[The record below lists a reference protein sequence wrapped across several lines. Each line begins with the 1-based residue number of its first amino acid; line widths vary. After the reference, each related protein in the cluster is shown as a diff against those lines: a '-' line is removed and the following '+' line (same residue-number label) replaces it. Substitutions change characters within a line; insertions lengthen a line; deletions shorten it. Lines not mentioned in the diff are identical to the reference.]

1 MIQEIDI
8 ERLRKDLLDYFGTAL
23 FTVSPLAIMEL
34 NKLERANPEEL
45 INLAI
50 NNNFNLNKYISN
62 SKTRSKK

>member
-8 ERLRKDLLDYFGTAL
+8 ERLRKDLLDYYGTAL